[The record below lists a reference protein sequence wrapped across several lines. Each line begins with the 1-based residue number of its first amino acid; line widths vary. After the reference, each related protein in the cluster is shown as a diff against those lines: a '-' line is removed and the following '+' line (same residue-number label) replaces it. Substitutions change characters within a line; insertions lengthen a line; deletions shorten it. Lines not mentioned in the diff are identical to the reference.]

1 MMMLKG
7 QSWRC
12 IRSSLG
18 LSFDAPAAFTKT
30 MTITDDLMWQ
40 QTALTVTIA
49 SPATGIKRR
58 FAMDTPTKVLYVQYR
73 YVQNNTTVAQATFFG
88 PQTANARL

>member
-1 MMMLKG
+1 MMKITMMMLKG
-7 QSWRC
+7 QSWRG

-58 FAMDTPTKVLYVQYR
+58 FAMDTPTKILYEQYVQYCTIQL
-73 YVQNNTTVAQATFFG
+73 YYTYM
-88 PQTANARL
+88 